1 MKSQPWSNKIKAEE
15 RLPIRANSPY
25 HFMHSPRNWER
36 YEFKLQKDDKRK
48 KPESIHLLLP
58 SFSTMRLTAGVNG
71 VRDGARPDAGLA
83 IANANQKGIKILHA
97 NEYDYLRMYPARGGH
112 YYTDKWTSIQVLGR
126 DVIFDFD
133 HNAFAEFRRKLIL
146 DGKIDLPHK
155 HFIQILKIRKQRA
168 IDRIAQDQHIPERA
182 IQLKARQN
190 EIRAIIEFESR
201 LNKLGIDAYD
211 LQV

>member
-1 MKSQPWSNKIKAEE
+1 MKSQPWSNQIKADE
-15 RLPIRANSPY
+15 RLPIKANSPY
-25 HFMHSPRNWER
+25 HFVHNVRNWER
-36 YEFKLQKDDKRK
+36 YEFKLQADDKRK

-71 VRDGARPDAGLA
+71 VRQGARPDAGFA
-83 IANANQKGIKILHA
+83 IASIQEGGAKVLHA
-97 NEYDYLRMYPARGGH
+97 SNYDYLRMYPARGGH
-112 YYTDKWTSIQVLGR
+112 YYTDKWTSLQVLGR

-133 HNAFAEFRRKLIL
+133 HDGFANFRRNLIL
-146 DGKIDLPHK
+146 DGQIDLPHK
-155 HFIQILKIRKQRA
+155 HFIQLLKIRKQRS

-190 EIRAIIEFESR
+190 EIRAIIEFETR
-201 LNKLGIDAYD
+201 LNNLGVKAYD